1 MKTKKTLKE
10 TVVEGIYREIEEGI
24 YKPNDIIHE
33 GEIMEKYAM
42 SKSPVR
48 EALIE
53 LCKDNVLKSIPRVG
67 YQVVPVTLKE
77 ILDLLEFRIDV
88 ETANLR
94 RLSQRI
100 SPEEIERLR
109 QLDTR
114 LWMKQRQTALHS
126 YLWVTVLPTQQ
137 RYLTARCR
145 LRWRLWDTT
154 MYSSVP
160 LRVNRKKPPA
170 KLLLKASKKLVIR
183 KSSFVL

>member
-88 ETANLR
+88 ETGNLR
-94 RLSQRI
+94 RLCQRI
-100 SPEEIERLR
+100 TPEQIEDLR
-109 QLDTR
+109 QLDTITKDNHER
-114 LWMKQRQTALHS
+114 MVAIHWNRNTDFHLKLCEMGGNGYICDVIAAAFKNPVRIFPNISRQPGKRTQNPTAFITGKSL
-126 YLWVTVLPTQQ
+126 
-137 RYLTARCR
+137 
-145 LRWRLWDTT
+145 
-154 MYSSVP
+154 
-160 LRVNRKKPPA
+160 KPW
-170 KLLLKASKKLVIR
+170 
-183 KSSFVL
+183 